1 MKLRFMVAAVCAVLV
16 LAPSALAGGAA
27 GQGYGGGGGNVQNEV
42 GSAGKAAGQSGNL
55 PFTGLD
61 LALLVLGGAT
71 LLVVGASLRRAA
83 RRNA

>member
-1 MKLRFMVAAVCAVLV
+1 MKLRCVVAASVAALV
-16 LAPSALAGGAA
+16 LAPMALGAGGAA

-42 GSAGKAAGQSGNL
+42 GSGNAGKSASL

-61 LALLVLGGAT
+61 LVLLVLGGAT